1 MKTYL
6 KILLVLFIGLFVG
19 YFAFT
24 TGVIILKA
32 FIGLAI
38 VMIFAFGFIIGY
50 QIGKW
55 KGSRNQQTTV

>member
-1 MKTYL
+1 MKTYF
-6 KILLVLFIGLFVG
+6 KILLVLLIGLFLG
-19 YFAFT
+19 YFAFA

-55 KGSRNQQTTV
+55 NGSRNQQKIA